1 MVESVKSADRVLD
14 VLTLLSKNMR
24 GMTFTDI
31 CSELGWPKSSTHGL
45 LATLQS
51 RGFLDLNES
60 DRRYSVGI
68 RTWEVGQA
76 YLGGQDLA
84 QDALPYMQELCD
96 DINETVQL
104 AVLDGRENVYIGKVD
119 AMQPLA
125 LASRVGIRLP
135 AHVTGVGKVLLAG
148 LAEPTLDGLFAG
160 AEFVKY
166 TPKTISSLARLKQAL
181 REVRANGFAQ
191 DGGEYTRGV
200 YCIAVPILDE
210 GGATVAAMSVSVP
223 DVRLTDDLK
232 ERMLSGLLAKAAGV
246 SGRLGYRADAGNRA
260 ADLPVDM

>member
-104 AVLDGRENVYIGKVD
+104 AVLDGRENAHGNGDHYRRGEGRAHEKHRRRN
-119 AMQPLA
+119 A
-125 LASRVGIRLP
+125 L
-135 AHVTGVGKVLLAG
+135 
-148 LAEPTLDGLFAG
+148 
-160 AEFVKY
+160 
-166 TPKTISSLARLKQAL
+166 
-181 REVRANGFAQ
+181 
-191 DGGEYTRGV
+191 
-200 YCIAVPILDE
+200 
-210 GGATVAAMSVSVP
+210 
-223 DVRLTDDLK
+223 DDLLQDRPAIG
-232 ERMLSGLLAKAAGV
+232 E
-246 SGRLGYRADAGNRA
+246 
-260 ADLPVDM
+260 